1 MRDTKWFF
9 FSFFYMSSIVV
20 TYCVVVVFNKT
31 FKLTIIDQIL
41 GDLIF
46 EQQLGELTPLKLV
59 AGPGAGAGDDRK
71 DEQLEVLRHLG
82 QHFNDGVHN
91 RRRLDG
97 TGWEVFFLAGHCVP
111 STDGRQGK
119 NGNKN

>member
-1 MRDTKWFF
+1 
-9 FSFFYMSSIVV
+9 MSSIVV

-59 AGPGAGAGDDRK
+59 AGAGAGAGDDRK

-97 TGWEVFFLAGHCVP
+97 TG
-111 STDGRQGK
+111 
-119 NGNKN
+119 